1 VSADWYYN
9 GSIELTRNGPGSAI
23 VTVYALDGSKKTIN
37 VSCPLAPFKLNAAS
51 VAYTKKDGNC
61 TKYVGMDPSSTDSTI
76 KSASSSNSKVAK
88 ASVKSGEIEIVANK
102 PGKCV
107 ITAKDSRG
115 RTAKLNVRVDK
126 AWVSANL
133 KKVSWCLIPYSSKK
147 VYLESK
153 PGAKVTF
160 RIKGKKYTKKIGKKG
175 YVYVNLKKHFKL
187 KTKFHVAFKYNGG
200 TAKWT
205 GKVYSNTSLWFRIYK
220 YEKRCEVEV
229 YNVTK
234 GDVVTLKAGGKT
246 YKKTISKDAKKKT
259 FVFKLKKY
267 G

>member
-1 VSADWYYN
+1 
-9 GSIELTRNGPGSAI
+9 
-23 VTVYALDGSKKTIN
+23 
-37 VSCPLAPFKLNAAS
+37 
-51 VAYTKKDGNC
+51 
-61 TKYVGMDPSSTDSTI
+61 
-76 KSASSSNSKVAK
+76 
-88 ASVKSGEIEIVANK
+88 VKSGEIEIVANK

-160 RIKGKKYTKKIGKKG
+160 KIKGKKYTKKIGKKG

-246 YKKTISKDAKKKT
+246 YKKAISKDAKKKT

-267 G
+267 GGDIYHVDFKVKNKYRQTLYKWSQNLWRTVIIYRNSIYL